1 MDGSIT
7 IPRSRKNISDIEAE
21 DCAVIILKNE
31 TKNK

>member
-1 MDGSIT
+1 MDGSMT
-7 IPRSRKNISDIEAE
+7 IPRSRKNTSDIEAD